1 MMPSGLPTMTAT
13 KSAKASGVCKGLMR
27 THSCCCVRVGWAF
40 KNSATMLRATDVR
53 SGATESSKSKIKASA
68 DVLMDLDSFFSLSPG
83 TKSSDLSMFIGLSGV
98 IS

>member
-1 MMPSGLPTMTAT
+1 
-13 KSAKASGVCKGLMR
+13 
-27 THSCCCVRVGWAF
+27 
-40 KNSATMLRATDVR
+40 MLRAMDVR

-83 TKSSDLSMFIGLSGV
+83 TKSRDLSMFIGLSGV